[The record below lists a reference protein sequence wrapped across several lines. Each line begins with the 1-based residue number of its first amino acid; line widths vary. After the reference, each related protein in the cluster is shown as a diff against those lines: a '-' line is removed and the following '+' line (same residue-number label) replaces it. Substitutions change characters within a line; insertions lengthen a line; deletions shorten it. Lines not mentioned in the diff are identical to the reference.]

1 MNLSPS
7 LGQAEAT
14 PSELTIYEVTTVKGL
29 MHFSPAPWLSSLVP
43 LISVAKAASIK
54 SNLA

>member
-14 PSELTIYEVTTVKGL
+14 LSELTIYEVTTVKGL
-29 MHFSPAPWLSSLVP
+29 MHFSPAPWFSSLVP